1 MIHTVGAVD
10 DFSQIAPLTVPLPPP
25 VEAVHRFRSSAVSA
39 FDDAAAAA
47 VDWDSSARPNNRREN
62 FVERTKRQCSNV
74 AELLPPTACGIER
87 GFVAL
92 LA

>member
-1 MIHTVGAVD
+1 MIHTVGSVA
-10 DFSQIAPLTVPLPPP
+10 DFSQIAPLTVPLPPL

-39 FDDAAAAA
+39 FDDDAAAA
-47 VDWDSSARPNNRREN
+47 VDGDLSARSNSRREN

>member
-1 MIHTVGAVD
+1 MIHTVGAVVD

-39 FDDAAAAA
+39 FDDAAAA
-47 VDWDSSARPNNRREN
+47 VDWDFLARPNNRREN